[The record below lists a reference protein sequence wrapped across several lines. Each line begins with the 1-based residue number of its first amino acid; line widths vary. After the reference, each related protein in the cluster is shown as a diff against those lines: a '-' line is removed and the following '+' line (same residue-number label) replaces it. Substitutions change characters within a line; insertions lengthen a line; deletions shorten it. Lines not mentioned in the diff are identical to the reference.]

1 MSELI
6 NHDSMDFIAEMLD
19 SSDQKD
25 LKREHEEQSTDV
37 ATAHTVVHY
46 LRTRDLVVDRS
57 STRSTATTAAA
68 ATSTS
73 SSSVSGS
80 GASATAVTVP
90 KAKGSA
96 KAATKSASTAK
107 KTGGV
112 HCGPQK
118 IYEPMIEVAKSM
130 MPNSAGSWLQPY
142 TEKCKV
148 PCLLSH
154 TAATSVQNLSLR

>member
-1 MSELI
+1 MCKTVMSKVEALVRAILPSLSDAESADILSKRAETAEDNVSELI

-25 LKREHEEQSTDV
+25 LKREHEKQSTYV
-37 ATAHTVVHY
+37 ATAHTVVQY
-46 LRTRDLVVDRS
+46 LRTRGLVVDRS

-96 KAATKSASTAK
+96 KAATKSASTANK
-107 KTGGV
+107 QAV
-112 HCGPQK
+112 S
-118 IYEPMIEVAKSM
+118 I
-130 MPNSAGSWLQPY
+130 AGQIRF
-142 TEKCKV
+142 
-148 PCLLSH
+148 
-154 TAATSVQNLSLR
+154 TSQ